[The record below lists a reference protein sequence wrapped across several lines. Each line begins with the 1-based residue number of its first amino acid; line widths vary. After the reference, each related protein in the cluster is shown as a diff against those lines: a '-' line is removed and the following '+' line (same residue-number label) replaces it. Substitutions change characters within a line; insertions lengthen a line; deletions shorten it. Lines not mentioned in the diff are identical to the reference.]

1 MLIGAVCLFAC
12 AAAGADFRVDSN
24 LVLIPVSVTDAR
36 NHAITG
42 LAPGAFRVFDDKT
55 EQRVVQFAREDAP
68 LSVGIVFDLSGSMK
82 DKLAKSREALV
93 EFLRGANP
101 EDEFCLV
108 EFSNRARLTVP
119 FTSDGG
125 EVVDRLRHAEPHGR
139 TALLDAVYVA
149 MGAMKHA
156 RYARRALLILSDGG
170 DNDSRYTQ
178 AEMLRRV
185 READLWIYAMGIY
198 DRSTAML
205 PEEARPARELLEA
218 LAEESGGRH
227 YAVESVGELPAVAAQ
242 IGLELRNQYVLGYRP
257 GDDRRDGKYHRV
269 QVKVVAGRRLTVSWR
284 PGYYGTME

>member
-1 MLIGAVCLFAC
+1 MLIGAACLFAC

-24 LVLIPVSVTDAR
+24 LVLIPVSVTDSR

-55 EQRVVQFAREDAP
+55 EQTVVQFAREDAP

-82 DKLAKSREALV
+82 DKLEKSREALA

-125 EVVDRLRHAEPHGR
+125 AVVERLRHAEPHGR
-139 TALLDAVYVA
+139 TALLDAVYLA
-149 MGAMKHA
+149 MNSMKHA

-198 DRSTAML
+198 DNNTAML
-205 PEEARPARELLEA
+205 PEEARPARDLLEA

-227 YAVESVGELPAVAAQ
+227 YAVESVGELAAVAAR

-257 GDDRRDGKYHRV
+257 GADRRDGKYHRV
-269 QVKVVAGRRLTVSWR
+269 QVKVVEGRHLTVSWR
-284 PGYYGTME
+284 PGYYGVE